1 MFARVTV
8 MTSASDKVEEGIKD
22 FRDRMLPH
30 ARNLSGFKGGLLLVD
45 RKIGRHLGITMWAT
59 EKDMQLSSE
68 EANKLRAA
76 AAKNISATNPDVE
89 MYEVAVQ
96 ALS

>member
-8 MTSASDKVEEGIKD
+8 MKSASDKIEQGVKD
-22 FRDRMLPH
+22 FRDGMLPQ
-30 ARNLSGFKGGLLLVD
+30 ARKLPGFKGGLLLVN
-45 RKIGRHLGITMWAT
+45 RKTGRHLGITMWAT
-59 EKDMQLSSE
+59 EKDMQSSSE
-68 EANKLRAA
+68 EANKLRSAA
-76 AAKNISATNPDVE
+76 ARNIDAANPEVD